1 MSSGPL
7 ERFFGR
13 LRLERLFGI
22 EELYLGRRSGPR
34 AESPGKEPDRAP
46 EPDRGGPDPERS
58 REVVERAKRRLADL
72 KEAEAGPRPLAA
84 AGGKPGPG
92 RPPGEKA
99 DKQQPEIVIE
109 DLPGASAEMSLFSA
123 AERSGLPN
131 LSLGKGSR
139 AERLGKLCEW
149 AAGCERCPLSR
160 TRKTVVFGEG
170 DPEAGLV
177 FVGEAPGAEE
187 DKQGRPFV
195 GRAGQLLTKIIEAM
209 GMRRGQVYICNVL
222 KCRPPGNRTPA
233 AEEIGKCSPILFE
246 QLAIIRPKVVCALG
260 GPATKTLLATKE
272 GITRLRG
279 RFFRYGDVPLMPT
292 FHPAYLLR
300 KPWDKPKVWEDMKKL
315 RAFLGRAEGGG

>member
-46 EPDRGGPDPERS
+46 DPDRGGPDPERR

-72 KEAEAGPRPLAA
+72 KEAEGHHEAAPRE
-84 AGGKPGPG
+84 KPGRGSAP
-92 RPPGEKA
+92 REKA
-99 DKQQPEIVIE
+99 AERQQPEIVIE

-131 LSLGKGSR
+131 LSLGKGSAR
-139 AERLGKLCEW
+139 ERLGKLCEW
-149 AAGCERCPLSR
+149 AAGCERCPLSG

-209 GMRRGQVYICNVL
+209 GMRREQVYICNVL

-233 AEEIGKCSPILFE
+233 ADEIGKCSPVLFE

-260 GPATKTLLATKE
+260 GPATKTLLSTKE

-315 RAFLGRAEGGG
+315 RAFLGGAERGD